1 MGKEKNTTTLFV
13 LLLIFLVIISG
24 LALIGVNL
32 NSSISI
38 VSTNNNNNNNQNNQ
52 IVKPKETQQII
63 VLNKE
68 TAENSNRILVDN
80 KYVGKLEKNGNIVV
94 MDNDGTMYSVRK
106 GAVLVPGIVVNA
118 QDDSYSVYRIN
129 SPEKS
134 ISTN

>member
-1 MGKEKNTTTLFV
+1 MGKEKNTGTLFV

-32 NSSISI
+32 NSNVSV
-38 VSTNNNNNNNQNNQ
+38 VSTNNNNENNQ
-52 IVKPKETQQII
+52 IVKPQETQQII
-63 VLNKE
+63 VLDQETNK
-68 TAENSNRILVDN
+68 NSNRILIDK

-94 MDNDGTMYSVRK
+94 MDENGAMYSIKK